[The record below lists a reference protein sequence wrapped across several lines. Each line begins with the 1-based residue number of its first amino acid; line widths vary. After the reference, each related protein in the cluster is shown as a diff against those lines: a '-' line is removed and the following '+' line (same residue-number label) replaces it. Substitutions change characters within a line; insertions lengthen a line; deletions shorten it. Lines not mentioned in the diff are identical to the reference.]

1 MGLPLSREYLTHYD
15 NITVGLAALGLVL
28 DQESGFSYP
37 GQSTGGDN
45 DPLVGTAEIILIIAT
60 IVLGIMLAFTVITYC
75 IRVTS

>member
-1 MGLPLSREYLTHYD
+1 MGLAE
-15 NITVGLAALGLVL
+15 LGLIL

-37 GQSTGGDN
+37 GQNTGGDN

-60 IVLGIMLAFTVITYC
+60 IVLGIMLGFTVITYC